1 MVAAATGE
9 RWRRS
14 DIAFSCWDNGHVF
27 LKCCVNGVRQRADH
41 PALPVTP
48 AEVANDVARD
58 LAAGADAVHVHPKDA
73 DGRDTLDPRAV
84 AAVVTETRAISPAV
98 SLGTTTGAWIDPDP
112 YRRVAAIAAWT
123 VRPDFASVN
132 WHEAGAEDV
141 AVALL
146 DRGVGVEAG
155 LWHVEAARAWLESP
169 LRNACV
175 RVLVELADGLDEIE
189 TVVEADRILD
199 VLHDAPGN
207 SAPILLHGQDSSA
220 WPALRR
226 AAELGLQARIGL
238 EDVLTLPGGTRAPDN
253 AALVTAARLI
263 GGS

>member
-1 MVAAATGE
+1 M
-9 RWRRS
+9 
-14 DIAFSCWDNGHVF
+14 F
-27 LKCCVNGVRQRADH
+27 LKCCVNGARERPEH

-48 AEVANDVARD
+48 TEVADDVARV

-73 DGRDTLDPRAV
+73 DGRDTLDPEAV
-84 AAVVTETRAISPAV
+84 AQVVTGTRALSPTV

-112 YRRVAAIAAWT
+112 RRRVAAIAAWT

-132 WHEAGAEDV
+132 WHEAGSEDV
-141 AVALL
+141 ARALL

-155 LWHVEAARAWLESP
+155 LWHVEAARAWLASP
-169 LRNACV
+169 LREACL
-175 RVLVELADGLDEIE
+175 RVLVELADGLDEDA
-189 TVVEADRILD
+189 TALEADRILEVLRD
-199 VLHDAPGN
+199 VPGEPV
-207 SAPILLHGQDSSA
+207 PILLHGQGSSA

-238 EDVLTLPGGTRAPDN
+238 EDVLTLPDGTPARDN
-253 AALVTAARLI
+253 AALVAAARSV

>member
-1 MVAAATGE
+1 
-9 RWRRS
+9 
-14 DIAFSCWDNGHVF
+14 VF
-27 LKCCVNGVRQRADH
+27 LKCCLNGDKQRAEH

-48 AEVANDVARD
+48 VEIANDVARV

-73 DGRDTLDPRAV
+73 EGRDTLDPRVV
-84 AAVVTETRAISPAV
+84 AEVVTETRAVSPMV
-98 SLGTTTGAWIDPDP
+98 SLGVTTGAWIDPNP
-112 YRRVAAIAAWT
+112 RRRIAAITAWT
-123 VRPDFASVN
+123 VLPDFASVN
-132 WHEAGAEDV
+132 WHEAGAQDV
-141 AVALL
+141 AAALL

-169 LRNACV
+169 LLDGCV
-175 RVLVELADGLDEIE
+175 RVLVELADGLDEVA

-199 VLHDAPGN
+199 VLHDGPVDP
-207 SAPILLHGQDSSA
+207 APILLHGQDSSA

-238 EDVLTLPGGTRAPDN
+238 EDVLTLPGGTRAPYN
-253 AALVTAARLI
+253 SALVTAARLI